1 MRGRT
6 DEAGIDFA
14 RCALLFARMNSR
26 SPLIASS
33 NLCRVLL
40 HSLTFAV
47 LMFPA
52 THASAEVISAE
63 SNGLGVRH
71 VLQIAATP
79 DAVYAALVQPGR
91 WWNPSHSYSGDA
103 SNLSLETRAGG
114 CFCEKLS
121 DGGSVQHLTVAMVK
135 PGKELRM
142 RGALGPFQTSGT
154 EGAMTILLKGD
165 GQRTELTLTYVL
177 GGYISGGLTEWA
189 PKVDAMLGDQVGRL
203 KRLIETGSPQAR

>member
-1 MRGRT
+1 MGIHF
-6 DEAGIDFA
+6 AGA
-14 RCALLFARMNSR
+14 QLLSARMNSR
-26 SPLIASS
+26 PSIVASS
-33 NLCRVLL
+33 SLCRVVL
-40 HSLTFAV
+40 HSLTFAA
-47 LMFPA
+47 LMSPA
-52 THASAEVISAE
+52 THVAAEVISAE

-71 VLQIAATP
+71 VVQIAATP
-79 DAVYAALVQPGR
+79 DAVYAALVQPAR

-114 CFCEKLS
+114 CFCEKLP

-154 EGAMTILLKGD
+154 EGAMTIVLKGD

-177 GGYISGGLTEWA
+177 GGHLAGGLTDWA

-203 KRLIETGSPQAR
+203 KRLIETGAAKAR